1 MLDPWKD
8 LYLLLRQK
16 VTALEIPSQQ
26 SESVAGTG
34 AQAVDFSDQPEH

>member
-8 LYLLLRQK
+8 LYLLLRRK
-16 VTALEIPSQQ
+16 VTAPEFPSQ

-34 AQAVDFSDQPEH
+34 AQAVDLSDQPEH